1 MTTSLRYL
9 EGRRFCVVFV
19 KVLDVARERVQL
31 RCLRVRASLDRGKV
45 SVMAPSGNLF
55 TIPGTA
61 VRSIMPNDGSAILKD
76 AEYFCFVKVDD
87 NMELVSDGSENGVI
101 Y

>member
-1 MTTSLRYL
+1 
-9 EGRRFCVVFV
+9 
-19 KVLDVARERVQL
+19 
-31 RCLRVRASLDRGKV
+31 
-45 SVMAPSGNLF
+45 

-61 VRSIMPNDGSAILKD
+61 VRSILPNDGSAILKD

-87 NMELVSDGSENGVI
+87 NMELVSDSNDEGVV

>member
-1 MTTSLRYL
+1 MKSALQYL
-9 EGRRFCVVFV
+9 EGRKFCVVFI
-19 KVLDVARERVQL
+19 KVLSIANERVQL
-31 RCLRVRASLDRGKV
+31 RCLRGRASVDCGKV
-45 SVMAPSGNLF
+45 SVMAPSGNIF

-61 VRSIMPNDGSAILKD
+61 IHSIMPNDGTAILKD

-87 NMELVSDGSENGVI
+87 NIELVSDATEGVV

>member
-1 MTTSLRYL
+1 MTAHLKYL
-9 EGRRFCVVFV
+9 EGRKFCVVFV
-19 KVLDVARERVQL
+19 KVLDAASERVQL
-31 RCLRVRASLDRGKV
+31 RCLRGRASLERGKV
-45 SVMAPSGNLF
+45 SVMAPSGNIF

-61 VRSIMPNDGSAILKD
+61 VRSILPNDGSAILKD

-87 NMELVSDGSENGVI
+87 NMELVSDSNDEGVV